1 VRGEDITAAN
11 LRPIDTGPG
20 QSVQLRRIA
29 VEGPGANAP
38 PEVHPMTSHSIQPH
52 AVNVPPGI
60 ATVPGQQSASAAAP
74 AALDQMRATAG
85 AATPEVPQTNLQVK
99 QPQKTAS
106 GEEPPT
112 PPPGPTAGEPPQAAV
127 QPPQAAVPGAP
138 STAPVT
144 GPAAAAAQSP
154 PAAQTG
160 PEAGGK
166 VKFLLSSPG
175 PVKPG
180 SSFQIPVVISGA
192 ADIGSVPLQIQYD
205 AEKLSLVNVGP
216 GDFLSR
222 DGQSVALVHRD
233 DGPGTLTV
241 NASRPPGA
249 PGMNGAGV
257 VCMLT
262 FQAKAAGSTMV
273 VITKPGAMS
282 SAQKPVPALGAQLSV
297 DVK

>member
-1 VRGEDITAAN
+1 
-11 LRPIDTGPG
+11 
-20 QSVQLRRIA
+20 VQLRRIA

-38 PEVHPMTSHSIQPH
+38 AEVHPMTSHSIQPH

-85 AATPEVPQTNLQVK
+85 AATPDVPQTNLQVK
-99 QPQKTAS
+99 QPEKAPV
-106 GEEPPT
+106 GEPPT
-112 PPPGPTAGEPPQAAV
+112 PPPGPTAGA
-127 QPPQAAVPGAP
+127 PPQAAVPGTP

-144 GPAAAAAQSP
+144 GPAAAAAQPP
-154 PAAQTG
+154 PAAEPG
-160 PEAGGK
+160 PAAGGK
-166 VKFLLSSPG
+166 VKFLLSTPG
-175 PVKPG
+175 PVKTG

-192 ADIGSVPLQIQYD
+192 ADIDSVPLQIQYD
-205 AEKLSLVNVGP
+205 PDKLSLVNVGP

-222 DGQSVALVHRD
+222 DGQNVALVHRD

-249 PGMNGAGV
+249 PGVNGAGV